1 MNSNINIGPL
11 SKAGKL
17 TLVAGFVA
25 LALTGCKTTS
35 SSNSVGSP
43 SAGSGSSSSSGSTSG
58 SSSGS
63 SSSGSSSS
71 SSGSTSG
78 SSSSGTSGN
87 VAAASASNPTQ
98 NGSGET
104 VLSGFGSS
112 MTTTTL
118 VRTAGAATVTA
129 HDDDTT
135 TFLFTSGTYA
145 GQTLVLDADGNGTL
159 NGKPVM
165 MENLGA
171 DGTAAESALLTIGD
185 PDSSDESYVAAYAIS
200 DTAKLPASGTATYS
214 GTMTGVGISGA
225 NSGYASGDVSVSA
238 NFGTGAVSGT
248 FSNLAV
254 TDEGT
259 NYAVGSNVA
268 FSGTMNTST
277 ATYSADSIT
286 LGGTAAD
293 PVSHVAGV
301 FGGDGATATAGEL
314 YVADDFANP
323 TKAVYGVY
331 QADKD

>member
-1 MNSNINIGPL
+1 M
-11 SKAGKL
+11 
-17 TLVAGFVA
+17 
-25 LALTGCKTTS
+25 
-35 SSNSVGSP
+35 
-43 SAGSGSSSSSGSTSG
+43 
-58 SSSGS
+58 
-63 SSSGSSSS
+63 
-71 SSGSTSG
+71 
-78 SSSSGTSGN
+78 
-87 VAAASASNPTQ
+87 AAASASNPTQ

-118 VRTAGAATVTA
+118 ARTAAAATVTA

-159 NGKPVM
+159 NGKPVT

-171 DGTAAESALLTIGD
+171 DGTAAEAAFLTIGD

-200 DTAKLPASGTATYS
+200 DTATLPTSGTATYS
-214 GTMTGVGISGA
+214 GSMTGAGISGA

-259 NYAVGSNVA
+259 SYSIGSDVA

-277 ATYSADSIT
+277 ASYSADTIT

-293 PVSHVAGV
+293 PASHVAGV

-314 YVADDFANP
+314 YVADDFSNP